1 MTADERRRNA
11 AQRSTYTREINRL
24 QRIAVVADAALAAW
38 LAGERERT
46 RDRLLQELGEAD
58 GTAAFKYR
66 DGEMHF
72 RSEWA
77 HEIAERYIRERD
89 ILLAA
94 YKDAAA

>member
-1 MTADERRRNA
+1 MTADDRRRNA
-11 AQRSTYTREINRL
+11 AQRSAYTREINRL
-24 QRIAVVADAALAAW
+24 RRIAVIADATLAAW

-58 GTAAFKYR
+58 GAAAFKYR

-77 HEIAERYIRERD
+77 HEIAERYTRERD
-89 ILLAA
+89 ILRAA
-94 YKDAAA
+94 YQGAAA